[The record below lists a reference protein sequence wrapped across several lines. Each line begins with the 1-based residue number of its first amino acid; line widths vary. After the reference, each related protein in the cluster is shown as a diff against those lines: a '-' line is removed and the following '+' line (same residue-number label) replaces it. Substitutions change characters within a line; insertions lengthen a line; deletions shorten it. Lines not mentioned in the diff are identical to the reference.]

1 MTFKCT
7 GQIILLFYCCSS
19 KIFKQSIPEAIPMR
33 TSSSS
38 SVSCSTVSDSLLS
51 HGLQPTRLL
60 HPWDSRGTNTGVG
73 GHALLQGIFL
83 TPGIE
88 PRSLELQAYSSPSKP
103 TGKPKPQR
111 EVLKLQKIKK
121 SYVTKYYLFNYY
133 SLHSAFNGFNLTSYP
148 TFRMNKSFLSLNVMW
163 LCVCVCVRACVR
175 VCVC

>member
-1 MTFKCT
+1 MDY
-7 GQIILLFYCCSS
+7 LSL
-19 KIFKQSIPEAIPMR
+19 FKQNSEKVKVLVLQSCPTLCNPIDCSPQASLSMGFPRQEYWSILPFPSPRDIP
-33 TSSSS
+33 
-38 SVSCSTVSDSLLS
+38 D
-51 HGLQPTRLL
+51 
-60 HPWDSRGTNTGVG
+60 
-73 GHALLQGIFL
+73 
-83 TPGIE
+83 PGIE

-121 SYVTKYYLFNYY
+121 SHVTKYYLFNYY